1 MATMGNSKIS
11 SLKLVGPLQP
21 HFAGMMIALSFMT
34 ILHFII
40 FIQQENMV
48 ETGNYFRL
56 VETLWK
62 PS

>member
-21 HFAGMMIALSFMT
+21 HLAGMMIALSFMT

-40 FIQQENMV
+40 FIPQDNMV
-48 ETGNYFRL
+48 ETATYFRL
-56 VETLWK
+56 VIESK
-62 PS
+62 REM